1 MEIGNKLRTRR
12 TELGLSRNELAEQI
26 HVTASSIANYE
37 NGISYP
43 KPDTL
48 IALILAL
55 KIDANYLYQDY
66 LTSSSISEYFG
77 RELTPDE
84 QEALFKYRELS
95 EAGKLIVRKAINEEY
110 NKSTSKDWVEFPC
123 AFPGMRRINSGFLF
137 PEEHKRIRFK
147 KKYALPDT
155 EYCLQIQIDRYEP
168 VFKKYDIVAL
178 NRKPARHNE
187 IGLFRLN
194 NVYYLRTMH
203 CTNDMCRLRALNVND
218 TDVDIR
224 PEDNFECLG
233 TIIGRIYGTY
243 ELFSY
248 EDEEEEKTPWI

>member
-1 MEIGNKLRTRR
+1 MEIGNKLRSRR
-12 TELGLSRNELAEQI
+12 TELGLSRIELAEQI

-66 LTSSSISEYFG
+66 LTNNKIKEYFG
-77 RELTPDE
+77 HELSPDE
-84 QEALFKYRELS
+84 QEALFKYRRLS
-95 EAGKLIVRKAINEEY
+95 ESGKQNVRQTIDEEY
-110 NKSTSKDWVEFPC
+110 SKTTSKYSL
-123 AFPGMRRINSGFLF
+123 PGM
-137 PEEHKRIRFK
+137 
-147 KKYALPDT
+147 

-178 NRKPARHNE
+178 NHKPAKHNE

-194 NVYYLRTMH
+194 NVYYLRIMH
-203 CTNDMCRLRALNVND
+203 NANDIRRLRSLNAND

-233 TIIGRIYGTY
+233 TILGRIYGTY
-243 ELFSY
+243 ELISCK
-248 EDEEEEKTPWI
+248 EDKEKEL

>member
-1 MEIGNKLRTRR
+1 MEIGNKLRSRR
-12 TELGLSRNELAEQI
+12 TELGLSRIELAEQI
-26 HVTASSIANYE
+26 HVTASSISNYE

-66 LTSSSISEYFG
+66 LTNNKISEYFG
-77 RELTPDE
+77 HELSPDE
-84 QEALFKYRELS
+84 QETLFKYRRLS
-95 EAGKLIVRKAINEEY
+95 EPGKQNVRQTIDEEY
-110 NKSTSKDWVEFPC
+110 SKSTSKDWVEYPC

-137 PEEHKRIRFK
+137 PEEHKRIRFR
-147 KKYALPDT
+147 KKYSLPGM

-178 NRKPARHNE
+178 NHKSAKHNE

-194 NVYYLRTMH
+194 NVYYLRIMH
-203 CTNDMCRLRALNVND
+203 NANGIRRLRSLNVND

-243 ELFSY
+243 ELISCK
-248 EDEEEEKTPWI
+248 EDKEKAPWI

>member
-1 MEIGNKLRTRR
+1 MEIGNKLRSRR
-12 TELGLSRNELAEQI
+12 TELGLSRIELAEQI

-66 LTSSSISEYFG
+66 LTNNKINEYFG
-77 RELTPDE
+77 HELSPDE
-84 QEALFKYRELS
+84 QEALFKYRRLS
-95 EAGKLIVRKAINEEY
+95 ESGKQNVRQTIDEEY
-110 NKSTSKDWVEFPC
+110 SKTTSKYSL
-123 AFPGMRRINSGFLF
+123 PGM
-137 PEEHKRIRFK
+137 
-147 KKYALPDT
+147 

-178 NRKPARHNE
+178 NHKPAKHNE

-194 NVYYLRTMH
+194 NVYYLRIMH
-203 CTNDMCRLRALNVND
+203 NANDIRRLRSLNAND

-233 TIIGRIYGTY
+233 TILGRIYGTY
-243 ELFSY
+243 ELISCK
-248 EDEEEEKTPWI
+248 EDKEKEL